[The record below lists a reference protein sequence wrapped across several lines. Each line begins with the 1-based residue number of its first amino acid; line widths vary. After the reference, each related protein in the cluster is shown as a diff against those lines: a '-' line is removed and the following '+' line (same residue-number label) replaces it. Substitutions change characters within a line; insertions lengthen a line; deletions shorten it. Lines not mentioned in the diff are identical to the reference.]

1 MPRLRVLLA
10 PEVLLVVKL
19 SPRLEL
25 LLVLM
30 LILVVPALLESCPL
44 ASFLAWAVGTIWPS
58 KNSRGCIR
66 DLASRV
72 RCRHGNIVCIA
83 TSH

>member
-30 LILVVPALLESCPL
+30 LILVVPASL
-44 ASFLAWAVGTIWPS
+44 
-58 KNSRGCIR
+58 
-66 DLASRV
+66 
-72 RCRHGNIVCIA
+72 
-83 TSH
+83 